1 MALLKKCYHF
11 ACDVTIGQMMAF
23 AASRLCHDRAYLM
36 TKVGSAYK
44 VEPLTGTAFMP
55 VGGGVGSGPRWLHR
69 TVLECDR
76 PALSS

>member
-1 MALLKKCYHF
+1 MK
-11 ACDVTIGQMMAF
+11 
-23 AASRLCHDRAYLM
+23 RAYLM